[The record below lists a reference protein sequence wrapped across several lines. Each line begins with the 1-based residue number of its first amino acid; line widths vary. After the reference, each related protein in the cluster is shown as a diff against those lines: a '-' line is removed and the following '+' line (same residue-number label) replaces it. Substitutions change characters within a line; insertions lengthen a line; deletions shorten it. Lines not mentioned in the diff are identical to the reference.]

1 MHECLCIIRTGR
13 VNIKQA
19 EFLKEGKLCQL
30 CTASI
35 YHRGLTA
42 VSASISLS
50 AVVVFRSAAWMNR
63 CWSQPLTAAGSY
75 QRRVTAQCLTRNERF
90 LRQVISCCRKPCHLI
105 SCVPASHLSFIP
117 PPTHTHYPVPSTV
130 HNAFR
135 HVLPTRQPSPSLC
148 LVQSTNSFCSV

>member
-13 VNIKQA
+13 INIKQA
-19 EFLKEGKLCQL
+19 EFLKEGKLRQL

-117 PPTHTHYPVPSTV
+117 PPRHTPTTLFPPQSIMPSDTSSPP
-130 HNAFR
+130 ASL
-135 HVLPTRQPSPSLC
+135 LPLSA
-148 LVQSTNSFCSV
+148 